1 MFVFMF
7 LEFLK
12 SNALFC
18 HNRENEI
25 KEKCGNAT
33 FCSNFDP
40 AGLEGLSIIQIVLY
54 VLYVILTYEIL
65 TCSIHLN
72 IFEPFRTNCFS
83 IWRTNCWWCPCWRT
97 KIVRCLFDQTGI
109 FSSILWRSIDS
120 SGMDSDCC
128 SLC

>member
-40 AGLEGLSIIQIVLY
+40 AGLEGLSIIQY
-54 VLYVILTYEIL
+54 
-65 TCSIHLN
+65 
-72 IFEPFRTNCFS
+72 
-83 IWRTNCWWCPCWRT
+83 
-97 KIVRCLFDQTGI
+97 D
-109 FSSILWRSIDS
+109 
-120 SGMDSDCC
+120 M
-128 SLC
+128 